1 MTNAPKL
8 GILAF
13 IAGVVSFHW
22 MGHAP
27 TASIRRDLSPISPPP
42 VTEGRHGVYLTAYA
56 AGQPRSFESILDRL
70 VAHGLDTVVVDVK
83 NNQGE
88 VCYGSSVEL
97 AQQAGAV
104 TPLLDLAAVVR
115 AVHARGMYAI
125 ARQVVFYDP
134 LLARRLGLPSTPWVP
149 PTVEEAIAYNLALAA
164 EVERA
169 GFDEIQFDYLRFP
182 DDGPIG
188 PDYSA
193 RCQAVEG
200 FLARARAELTVPLSV
215 DVYGRVMFPWNARR
229 IDPIGQHLEGVG
241 RWVDVVSPML
251 YPSHYPEREFKD
263 DPYGTVRRGIEE
275 GRARIATP
283 LRPYLQAFEMAL
295 PAGMTLAAYIVA
307 QIEGAEAGGA
317 SGYLFW
323 NPRSEYTALWEAL
336 GSRARP
342 RR

>member
-1 MTNAPKL
+1 MTRRVSVARLAVVMALLGLSLTGQAPNADVQ
-8 GILAF
+8 G
-13 IAGVVSFHW
+13 
-22 MGHAP
+22 
-27 TASIRRDLSPISPPP
+27 SPLPPP
-42 VTEGRHGVYLTAYA
+42 QPRLSDRKGIYLTAYA
-56 AGQPRSFESILDRL
+56 AGQPGALLGFLDNL
-70 VAHGLDTVVVDVK
+70 GQHGLDTVVVDVK

-88 VCYGSSVEL
+88 VCYASSVEL
-97 AQQAGAV
+97 AQRVGAV
-104 TPLLDLAAVVR
+104 TPLLDLAALVR

-134 LLARRLGLPSTPWVP
+134 LLARRLGFPSAPWVP

-169 GFDEIQFDYLRFP
+169 GFDEIQFDYIRFS

-188 PDYSA
+188 PDYSV
-193 RCQAVEG
+193 RCQAVEA

-229 IDPIGQHLEGVG
+229 IDPIGQHLEGMAP
-241 RWVDVVSPML
+241 WVDAISPML
-251 YPSHYPEREFKD
+251 YPSHYPEREFKE

-307 QIEGAEAGGA
+307 QIEGAEAAGA

-323 NPRSEYTALWEAL
+323 NPRSDYTALWEAL
-336 GSRARP
+336 GSRTRP
-342 RR
+342 